1 MNISCAISL
10 PPGESAADNLV
21 STDTMVLADRV
32 LRALGGDSAKDI
44 CHVTINDTGSAGPIP
59 VAQPMI
65 VAPPP
70 APDPAAKE

>member
-1 MNISCAISL
+1 L
-10 PPGESAADNLV
+10 GADP
-21 STDTMVLADRV
+21 
-32 LRALGGDSAKDI
+32 AKHI